1 MKTSTPLFAPRPDS
15 TTPRSRLLQRRCAC
29 GCGGKTACSA
39 SPLSGRARRG
49 GPAVP
54 DQVEDVLRSAGEPL
68 AAADRSDFERRYG
81 HDFSRVRIH
90 ADARAAESARALHAQ
105 AYTVGPHVAFG
116 AGRYAPGTRQG
127 RALLAHE
134 LAHVVQQQ
142 ARYRPDLPLELGPAH
157 SPLEAEADRAA
168 DTLAAPAA
176 PRGMA
181 AQQTVQRAGMGDL
194 RVAEAEARKCPG
206 THTMADD
213 VYASVNEAW
222 SKSGHGGDTVTEHG
236 GRIVSDKDNK
246 RAIRTG
252 SGGGGSIS
260 LPAEQKGDYT
270 LGTFHTHPY
279 SKSEKSKL
287 GVSFSGGDV
296 ANFMAGNQGWVK
308 YVGAGSCNYALSIQ
322 DYEAVY
328 DCRKRNLDFKTRWND
343 AFAAATGTFQAKVET
358 AVRASVDGCGICY
371 YRSCRPDDASPVPK
385 NMSLI

>member
-1 MKTSTPLFAPRPDS
+1 MGTSATLFAPRPES
-15 TTPRSRLLQRRCAC
+15 APPRSRLLQRRCAC
-29 GCGGKTACSA
+29 GCGGKTSCAA

-49 GPAVP
+49 GQDVP
-54 DQVEDVLRSAGEPL
+54 EVEDVLRSAGEPL
-68 AAADRSDFERRYG
+68 AAADRADFEHRYG

-90 ADARAAESARALHAQ
+90 ADARAAATARALHAQ

-116 AGRYAPGTRQG
+116 AGRYAPGTRHG

-168 DTLAAPAA
+168 DSLAAPAA
-176 PRGMA
+176 SRGA
-181 AQQTVQRAGMGDL
+181 AAQTVQRAGMGDL

-213 VYASVNEAW
+213 VYAAVNEAW
-222 SKSGHGGDTVTEHG
+222 SKSGHGEDTVTEHG
-236 GRIVSDKDNK
+236 GRIVSDKDAK
-246 RAIRTG
+246 RVIRTG

-308 YVGAGSCNYALSIQ
+308 YVGAGSCHYALSIQ

-328 DCRKRNLDFKTRWND
+328 DCRKRNVDFKTRWND

-371 YRSCRPDDASPVPK
+371 YRSCRPDEASAVPK

>member
-1 MKTSTPLFAPRPDS
+1 MRTSTSLFVPRPDS
-15 TTPRSRLLQRRCAC
+15 APARSRLLQRRCEC

-39 SPLSGRARRG
+39 PPLSGRARRG

-54 DQVEDVLRSAGEPL
+54 EQVEDVLRSAGEPL
-68 AAADRSDFERRYG
+68 AAADRREFEQRYG

-90 ADARAAESARALHAQ
+90 ADARAADSARALHAQ

-116 AGRYAPGTRQG
+116 SGRYAPGTRQG

-142 ARYRPDLPLELGPAH
+142 GRLRPDLPLELGPAH

-168 DTLAAPAA
+168 ADLAAPTAS
-176 PRGMA
+176 RGMA
-181 AQQTVQRAGMGDL
+181 AQTVQRAGMGDL

-213 VYASVNEAW
+213 VYASVNDAW
-222 SKSGHGGDTVTEHG
+222 SKSGHGEDSVTEHG
-236 GRIVSDKDNK
+236 GRIVSDKDSK

-371 YRSCRPDDASPVPK
+371 YRACRPDEASAVPK

>member
-1 MKTSTPLFAPRPDS
+1 MRTSLFTPRPDTS
-15 TTPRSRLLQRRCAC
+15 PPQSRLVMRRCAC
-29 GCGGKTACSA
+29 GCAGKSACGASRLTGRAARGKTE
-39 SPLSGRARRG
+39 
-49 GPAVP
+49 VP
-54 DQVEDVLRSAGEPL
+54 DQVEDVLRSAGQPL
-68 AAADRSDFERRYG
+68 AAADRSEFEQRYG

-90 ADARAAESARALHAQ
+90 ADARAADSARALHAQ

-127 RALLAHE
+127 RDLLAHE

-142 ARYRPDLPLELGPAH
+142 ANYRPGLPLELGPAQ
-157 SPLEAEADRAA
+157 SPWEAEADRAA
-168 DTLAAPAA
+168 HRLSQPAAAPGLA
-176 PRGMA
+176 
-181 AQQTVQRAGMGDL
+181 QTVQRAGMGDL
-194 RVAEAEARKCPG
+194 RVAEAEARKCPT
-206 THTMADD
+206 THTMPDD
-213 VYASVNEAW
+213 VYDAVNEAW

-236 GRIVSDKDNK
+236 GRIVSDKDGK
-246 RAIRTG
+246 RVIRTG

-287 GVSFSGGDV
+287 GVAFSGGDV

-308 YVGAGSCNYALSIQ
+308 YVGAGSCNYALNIQ

-328 DCRKRNLDFKTRWND
+328 DCRKRNVDFKTRWND

-358 AVRASVDGCGICY
+358 AVRASIDGCGICF
-371 YRSCRPDDASPVPK
+371 YRGCRPDDASAVPK
-385 NMSLI
+385 NMNLI